1 MNPQKLERAS
11 MFLENAF
18 PRISYNKIFKP
29 EYLPHRI
36 RYNKAFFFA
45 IFGLGSAF
53 LLKPHKD

>member
-1 MNPQKLERAS
+1 MNPERAAY
-11 MFLENAF
+11 LIETAG

-45 IFGLGSAF
+45 IFGLGSTI